1 MNNEY
6 GLYRSELKEGE
17 RKKSES
23 LMKRGFRFKLQ
34 TSIEDSVQMSEHKK
48 TAVTISIIELRREN
62 HFNIET
68 YIIALVMKT

>member
-1 MNNEY
+1 
-6 GLYRSELKEGE
+6 
-17 RKKSES
+17 
-23 LMKRGFRFKLQ
+23 MKRRFRFKLQ